1 MRLNKLDLVPV
12 GRGMPKCYRDVQLEC
27 MLAWVEDMPLPM
39 LMREIKHAN
48 RRVNACV
55 YDVECET
62 DRIER

>member
-1 MRLNKLDLVPV
+1 
-12 GRGMPKCYRDVQLEC
+12 MPKCYRDVQLEC